1 MREQSLI
8 AAALDAG
15 MGVVLPA
22 QGWRNQLPLD
32 HPKRTGGF
40 ASLKVSRP
48 RLQLDPDGGRL
59 RAGFAERYAGD
70 DLADQ
75 LEAGAT
81 IATTPGHVLES
92 EGHDERQ
99 NELLLARLAA
109 EEFVARRA
117 FSPAPGRKGQREL
130 YATIIVQ
137 GHHAASREIIDWLVL
152 AYADLERVSGYWIVA
167 VNTHRS
173 GKQLAG
179 YARLALQLEKLTVR
193 STVTSCVGDAH
204 FALLASG
211 VAATCAGLHGMSFR
225 HPPDELPVG
234 GDEDE
239 PTGLGVHTY
248 HPAVLGNAG
257 PLGAEGDRMRVALF
271 KNRPCPCGHHP
282 ADQPPRGKGQIIAH
296 NSWAI
301 QADAREFAL
310 PAMVAAEAAL
320 AARTERAKGNRRLL
334 GMSPLHPG
342 FKAVRLEAARLRQQ
356 DTLVDADN

>member
-1 MREQSLI
+1 
-8 AAALDAG
+8 

-22 QGWRNQLPLD
+22 QGWRNQLPHE
-32 HPKRTGGF
+32 HPKRTGSF
-40 ASLKVSRP
+40 ANLKVSRP
-48 RLQLDPDGGRL
+48 RLQLDLDGGRL
-59 RAGFAERYAGD
+59 RAGFAERYAAD
-70 DLADQ
+70 DLAGQ

-81 IATTPGHVLES
+81 IATTPGHVLQF
-92 EGHDERQ
+92 EGDDGRH

-117 FSPAPGRKGQREL
+117 FSPAPGRRGQREL

-137 GHHAASREIIDWLVL
+137 GHHAGSGEIIDWLIS
-152 AYADLERVSGYWIVA
+152 AYADLEGVSGYWLVA
-167 VNTHRS
+167 VNSHKS

-179 YARLALQLEKLTVR
+179 YARLALQLEKLTER
-193 STVTSCVGDAH
+193 STVTSCVGDGH

-225 HPPDELPVG
+225 HPPEELPG

-257 PLGAEGDRMRVALF
+257 PLGADGDRIRVALF
-271 KNRPCPCGHHP
+271 KNRPCACGHHP
-282 ADQPPRGKGQIIAH
+282 ADQPPRGKQQIIAH
-296 NSWAI
+296 NSSAI
-301 QADAREFAL
+301 QSDAREFAL
-310 PAMVAAEAAL
+310 PAVGVAEAGL
-320 AARTERAKGNRRLL
+320 EARAEWARKNRRLL

-342 FKAVRLEAARLRQQ
+342 FKTVPLEASRLRQQ
-356 DTLVDADN
+356 DSLADAD